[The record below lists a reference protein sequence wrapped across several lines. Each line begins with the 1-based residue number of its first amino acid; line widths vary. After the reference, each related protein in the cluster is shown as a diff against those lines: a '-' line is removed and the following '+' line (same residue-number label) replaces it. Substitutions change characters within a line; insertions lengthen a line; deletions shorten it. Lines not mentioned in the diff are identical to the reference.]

1 MLLLYFFLSL
11 ILFVLFTPG
20 VLMTLSFSKNSKK
33 ITVALTHGILF
44 SIVWTSICYFL
55 KNQNQM
61 QTQKNKKEGF
71 TKKTKKGED
80 EDESFDT
87 NEESSSSSS
96 SKKEKSET
104 TETDSPIAKNTVSR
118 LLNGDVLINNFNE
131 SNIAKQGRMV
141 NITIPSGTV
150 DNINNLTKK

>member
-1 MLLLYFFLSL
+1 MLLYFFLSL
-11 ILFVLFTPG
+11 ILFVIFTPG
-20 VLMTLSFSKNSKK
+20 VIMTLSFGKNSKK

-55 KNQNQM
+55 KHQNEM

-87 NEESSSSSS
+87 SEESSSS